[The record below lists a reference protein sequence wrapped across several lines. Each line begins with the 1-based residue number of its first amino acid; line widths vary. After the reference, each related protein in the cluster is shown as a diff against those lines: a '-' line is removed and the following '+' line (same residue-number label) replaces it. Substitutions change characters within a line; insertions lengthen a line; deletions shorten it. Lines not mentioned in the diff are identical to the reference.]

1 MVASSIMKM
10 TFLPGKRS
18 FANAKAA
25 MEEVRV
31 LKAITE
37 KVITQ
42 LFLIPVSRLAA
53 LHTSR

>member
-1 MVASSIMKM
+1 MMKSGTSRTTAGTIMVASSIMKM

-42 LFLIPVSRLAA
+42 LF
-53 LHTSR
+53 